1 MNSEV
6 QPAIFGRF
14 SRVVGAFS
22 HTITVIPFRCHFG
35 DMIIRQKAVVASVGD
50 GHLFQTGCPGRRLD
64 PGKRCPRSEEHTSEL
79 QSHHDLVCRLLLEKK
94 KTTLTNN
101 MYQTSV

>member
-64 PGKRCPRSEEHTSEL
+64 PGIPTASNV
-79 QSHHDLVCRLLLEKK
+79 DL
-94 KTTLTNN
+94 TTAPFRASPDST
-101 MYQTSV
+101 VRR